1 MWYERLEVNRPIP
14 PRAPSILHTGIT
26 YKDTPSRKR
35 KHRDDPED
43 EDEPRHFCRVR
54 LISYRNRTRKEAVEQ
69 PQPEANGM
77 DVDGMEANHRE
88 RNRLVWNKTEGL
100 LRPTEADVLEIL
112 DW

>member
-14 PRAPSILHTGIT
+14 PRAPSVLHTGIT

-77 DVDGMEANHRE
+77 DVYGMDGGDVSSLLCILEEYLNLCRMVHVEAYTN
-88 RNRLVWNKTEGL
+88 
-100 LRPTEADVLEIL
+100 
-112 DW
+112 